1 MCEIYVFP
9 DQEMQPAVSCRE
21 LHEKLEIATPYN
33 EWFADMCKRGE
44 YVEGVDY
51 LTKKSMSSKSKM
63 SLTIDHELTFGM
75 AKSICVSCYSARKA
89 RDIRF
94 YISDL
99 EDQWNLPDTRMI
111 RNIRLANAK
120 VSELTDK
127 MQKLNDEIEKL
138 KLISCAAV
146 SQNLLT
152 QMKAACADKPKD
164 HGVNTGIRETA
175 MLLEVPE
182 RAFVKRLID
191 YGYLCR
197 TKYGALKPCS
207 QHMNDGLFDV
217 KWFSEN
223 KKNDFRIR
231 TFVTPKGRE
240 TFRSLIDGMRG

>member
-33 EWFADMCKRGE
+33 EWFADMCKRSG

-51 LTKKSMSSKSKM
+51 LTKKSTSSKSKM
-63 SLTIDHELTFGM
+63 NETVDHELTFGM

-164 HGVNTGIRETA
+164 HSVNTGIRETA
-175 MLLEVPE
+175 KLLEVPE
-182 RAFVKRLID
+182 RAFVKLLIAN
-191 YGYLCR
+191 GYLCR
-197 TKYGALKPCS
+197 NKYGDLEPCP
-207 QHMNDGLFDV
+207 QHMNDGLFELKHCTWD
-217 KWFSEN
+217 
-223 KKNDFRIR
+223 KKCNFWVQ
-231 TFVTPKGRE
+231 TFITPKGRE
-240 TFRSLIDGMRG
+240 TFRLLMKRW